1 MRDRRTLG
9 IREEHGLVGKII
21 VIWLLLMVVLGLAA
35 FDTVQILLARYK
47 VSDAA
52 QEASFEA
59 SSELHRSG
67 DRRAALEAALAAV
80 ADKDKGARVTEFA
93 IDPQTQQVTVT
104 VTKKVSTLVAGRVGF
119 LRGFTKATSTDTSE
133 PGP

>member
-1 MRDRRTLG
+1 MRDRRTQSR
-9 IREEHGLVGKII
+9 REERGLVGKII
-21 VIWLLLMVVLGLAA
+21 VIWLALMVVLGLAA

-47 VSDAA
+47 VADAA

-59 SSELHRSG
+59 SNLLHSSG

-80 ADKDKGARVTEFA
+80 ADKDKGARVTQFT

-104 VTKKVSTLVAGRVGF
+104 VTKKVSTLLAGRIGF
-119 LRGFTKATSTDTSE
+119 LQGFTKATASDISE

>member
-1 MRDRRTLG
+1 MRHRRTPG
-9 IREEHGLVGKII
+9 IREERGLVGKII
-21 VIWLLLMVVLGLAA
+21 VIWLLLMVVLGLAG

-52 QEASFEA
+52 QEASFEP

-80 ADKDKGARVTEFA
+80 ADKDKGARVTEFT

-119 LRGFTKATSTDTSE
+119 LRGFTKATATDTSE